1 MVVALDDRHVVG
13 IDFGTLSGRAVV
25 VRASDGEERGVGEFE
40 YPHGVMDRELAESGE
55 ELPAAWALQD
65 PQDYVEV
72 LKDAVPEAM
81 EDAGVDPASVV
92 GVGID
97 FTSCT
102 ILPTTSDGTPLCW
115 LDEYRDRPHAYV
127 KLWKHHAAQPQADR
141 VTKVAAERD
150 EPWLS
155 RYGGRI

>member
-1 MVVALDDRHVVG
+1 MELECSPRGDGVAR
-13 IDFGTLSGRAVV
+13 
-25 VRASDGEERGVGEFE
+25 
-40 YPHGVMDRELAESGE
+40 LAESGE

-65 PQDYVEV
+65 PPDYVEV
-72 LKDAVPEAM
+72 LKDAIPEAM

-115 LDEYRDRPHAYV
+115 LDEYRERPHAYV
-127 KLWKHHAAQPQADR
+127 KLWKHHAARRTP
-141 VTKVAAERD
+141 TE
-150 EPWLS
+150 
-155 RYGGRI
+155 